1 MLFTNSL
8 CSAERRFSKGRQ
20 EGVHIKPWEDA
31 DYSIYKVTDRFG
43 FLHEEELPT
52 PTAAEEKYKLQEV
65 EREEKW
71 VKMVKSWDKYCTSE
85 KMMKRVYKG
94 IPLKLRGQAWALLL
108 DVKKVKDA
116 NYRKYEKMKEQ
127 AKKYSTEIK
136 QIDLDVNRTFRNHIM
151 FMERF
156 GVKQQALFHVLAAYS
171 VYNTEVSYCQGM
183 SQIAAILLMYMNEE
197 DAFWALSQ
205 LLTNQKH
212 AMHGFFIPGFPK
224 LQRFQ
229 VHHDQILSKLLPKL
243 RKHLDKEQMSTG
255 IYTTKWFLQCFI
267 DRTPFT
273 LTLRLWDIYILEGEK
288 VLTAMAYTLLK
299 LHKKRLLK
307 MSLEDLREFLQE
319 RIVSSFN
326 MSDDAVIEH
335 LQSSMSE
342 LRRMKLDLPPP
353 AKGDEFPKIQLGEER
368 PIVLLPVIKTACVP
382 LPPSAHN
389 NQTST
394 KLQTEGTTTHN
405 QSNEKHIPTITSSSP
420 LSKHTHST
428 SNSLLSQA
436 TPEEPG
442 TTVKNEDSAP
452 VQSPDHLLHPE
463 SALCSPE
470 TRSLKNECVSRPLSA
485 VSEDWLPPYQPST
498 TDTSSIHSLNLP
510 ELPPPPLPCTEEG
523 VKLSPLEED
532 VPFCLAPPPP
542 PITQPLDLIVEDPFS
557 SPSSYRSYRQLSK
570 FPVNIYVPP
579 SSGDRRPSNTSYY
592 DNMSEEEDLSVD
604 RLLEMAATLPQNSN
618 LSLMNT
624 TLPLPPEDAMSL
636 PLPPPSMFFYT
647 PDSSPL
653 PPPPSCIEEANSWG
667 SPECIFPKP
676 PIDFANK
683 PNLVSLVPC
692 NQVVPNQND
701 QDSSQSQRPRLPPK
715 KSKPNQVVPNQ
726 TDQDRSQSQL
736 PRLPPKKSQPP
747 VLSPVHSDSDF
758 CQMHVSSH

>member
-1 MLFTNSL
+1 MKKDIDTLI
-8 CSAERRFSKGRQ
+8 AEERAEIIEKYEKGRQ

-31 DYSIYKVTDRFG
+31 DYSIFKVTDRFG

-71 VKMVKSWDKYCTSE
+71 VKMVKKWNKYCNSE
-85 KMMKRVYKG
+85 KMTKRVYKG

-108 DVKKVKDA
+108 DVEKVKEA

-288 VLTAMAYTLLK
+288 ILTAMAYTLLK
-299 LHKKRLLK
+299 LHKKQLLK

-319 RIVSSFN
+319 RIASSFST
-326 MSDDAVIEH
+326 SDDAVIEQ
-335 LQSSMSE
+335 LQSSLTE

-353 AKGDEFPKIQLGEER
+353 AKGDEFPKIPLGEER
-368 PIVLLPVIKTACVP
+368 PIVLLPIIKTECVP

-389 NQTST
+389 NQTSA
-394 KLQTEGTTTHN
+394 KVKTEDTTTHK
-405 QSNEKHIPTITSSSP
+405 QSSEKHIPTFTLSSP

-428 SNSLLSQA
+428 SNSSLSQA
-436 TPEEPG
+436 TSEEPG
-442 TTVKNEDSAP
+442 TMVKNEDRAP
-452 VQSPDHLLHPE
+452 AQQLDQLLHPE
-463 SALCSPE
+463 PAPFSAE
-470 TRSLKNECVSRPLSA
+470 TRSAKDECVSRPLSA
-485 VSEDWLPPYQPST
+485 VSEDWPPPYQPPI
-498 TDTSSIHSLNLP
+498 TDSSSIHSFNLP
-510 ELPPPPLPCTEEG
+510 ELPPPPLPSMEEG
-523 VKLSPLEED
+523 VEVLPQEED
-532 VPFCLAPPPP
+532 VLFCLPPPL
-542 PITQPLDLIVEDPFS
+542 ITQPLDLILEDPSS
-557 SPSSYRSYRQLSK
+557 SPSSYRSFRQLSK
-570 FPVNIYVPP
+570 FPVNLYVPP
-579 SSGDRRPSNTSYY
+579 SSGDRRPSNTSHY
-592 DNMSEEEDLSVD
+592 DNLSEEEDQSVE
-604 RLLEMAATLPQNSN
+604 RLLEMAATLPQNPT
-618 LSLMNT
+618 LGLMNS
-624 TLPLPPEDAMSL
+624 TLPFPPEDAMSL
-636 PLPPPSMFFYT
+636 SLPPASMFFYT

-653 PPPPSCIEEANSWG
+653 PPPPPCIEEANSWVT
-667 SPECIFPKP
+667 PDCIFPQP
-676 PIDFANK
+676 PTDFADK
-683 PNLVSLVPC
+683 PFLC
-692 NQVVPNQND
+692 NQVVPNQTV
-701 QDSSQSQRPRLPPK
+701 QDRGQSQPPRLPPK
-715 KSKPNQVVPNQ
+715 
-726 TDQDRSQSQL
+726 QSR
-736 PRLPPKKSQPP
+736 PTM
-747 VLSPVHSDSDF
+747 LSPDSDF
-758 CQMHVSSH
+758 YRLHVPSH

>member
-1 MLFTNSL
+1 MTFRTKPVQRRASVFKDFEMKKDIDTLI
-8 CSAERRFSKGRQ
+8 AEERAEIIEKYEKGRQ

-31 DYSIYKVTDRFG
+31 DYSIFKVTDRFG

-71 VKMVKSWDKYCTSE
+71 VKMVKKWDKYHHSE
-85 KMMKRVYKG
+85 KMVKRVYKG

-108 DVKKVKDA
+108 EVEKVKEA

-288 VLTAMAYTLLK
+288 VLTTMAYTLLK
-299 LHKKRLLK
+299 LNKKSLLK

-319 RIVSSFN
+319 RIASSFS

-368 PIVLLPVIKTACVP
+368 PIVLLPVMKTECVP

-394 KLQTEGTTTHN
+394 KLKTEDTSTHK
-405 QSNEKHIPTITSSSP
+405 QSSEKHIPTFTVSSP

-428 SNSLLSQA
+428 SNSSLSQA
-436 TPEEPG
+436 IPEEPV
-442 TTVKNEDSAP
+442 TMVKNEDSAP
-452 VQSPDHLLHPE
+452 VQQPDHLLHPE
-463 SALCSPE
+463 PAPFSAE
-470 TRSLKNECVSRPLSA
+470 TLSVKDECVSRPLSA
-485 VSEDWLPPYQPST
+485 VSEDWPPPYQPSI
-498 TDTSSIHSLNLP
+498 TDSSSIHSLNLP
-510 ELPPPPLPCTEEG
+510 ELPPPPLSSTEEK
-523 VKLSPLEED
+523 VELLPLEED
-532 VPFCLAPPPP
+532 VPFCLPPP
-542 PITQPLDLIVEDPFS
+542 PIAQPLDLILEDPSS

-570 FPVNIYVPP
+570 FPVNLYVPP
-579 SSGDRRPSNTSYY
+579 SSGDRRPSNTSHY
-592 DNMSEEEDLSVD
+592 DNLSEEEDQSVE
-604 RLLEMAATLPQNSN
+604 RLLEMATTLPQNPT
-618 LSLMNT
+618 LGLVNT
-624 TLPLPPEDAMSL
+624 TLPFPSEDAMSL

-647 PDSSPL
+647 PESSPL
-653 PPPPSCIEEANSWG
+653 PPPPPCVEEANSWVT
-667 SPECIFPKP
+667 PDCIFPQP
-676 PIDFANK
+676 PTDFADK
-683 PNLVSLVPC
+683 PFLCS
-692 NQVVPNQND
+692 
-701 QDSSQSQRPRLPPK
+701 
-715 KSKPNQVVPNQ
+715 QVVPNQ
-726 TDQDRSQSQL
+726 TVQDRSQSQP
-736 PRLPPKKSQPP
+736 PRLPPKQSRPTM
-747 VLSPVHSDSDF
+747 LSPDSDF
-758 CQMHVSSH
+758 YRVHVPSH